1 MLNAKTQRVGKE
13 FQELKTKNAPLAQL
27 ILDLT
32 DYVSL
37 EFKKDVMMTMIFR
50 TQQEQYDLYA
60 KTDGPKTKRK
70 SPHMRWEAVDIR
82 DWIYTAPEKAA
93 IGKFLKSNYDA
104 TNQMAALP
112 SGSKTYW
119 LHKIKGQAMH
129 FHIQYKGSM
138 VYTFSAGAV
147 ITA

>member
-1 MLNAKTQRVGKE
+1 MLNSKTQRIAKE

-32 DYVSL
+32 DFVHV
-37 EFKKDVMMTMIFR
+37 EFNKDVMMTMIFR

-70 SPHMRWEAVDIR
+70 SPHMFWNAVDIR
-82 DWIYTAPEKAA
+82 DWIYNSAEKTA

-104 TNQMAALP
+104 TNQMAAMP

-119 LHKIKGQAMH
+119 LHQIKGQAMH
-129 FHIQYKGSM
+129 FHIQYKGSL
-138 VYTFSAGAV
+138 VYTFSEGSV
-147 ITA
+147 ITV